1 MDITVTFRHTEPIES
16 LRAYA
21 EEKVSKIKKYLD
33 VPLEAHIVLTVEKFR
48 HIADVSLRVNGTPI
62 KAVEETGDM
71 YSAIDQVMDKIE
83 NRVKKHI
90 SKIRNHRQENAKG
103 EADSV
108 NDDVNDATD
117 LAQDGPVIEV
127 EKMVAKP
134 MDPEEAAMQLNLLK
148 QDFLVF
154 RNAKSREINVIYNLA
169 NGNLGLI
176 MPG

>member
-103 EADSV
+103 EAKSV
-108 NDDVNDATD
+108 NDEVNDATD
-117 LAQDGPVIEV
+117 VAQDEFVIEV